1 MTDKRT
7 NPESVREAHLATYHG
22 RLNMVKAAD
31 HCGMTLRE
39 FKMTF
44 HEFLKYHP
52 PSYDDYKTEQLSF
65 DLPC

>member
-1 MTDKRT
+1 MTDKKT
-7 NPESVREAHLATYHG
+7 NPESVREAHLASYHG
-22 RLNMVKAAD
+22 RLNMVAAAN

-52 PSYDDYKTEQLSF
+52 ASYDDYKTEQLLL